1 MDSKYIGVSVAD
13 NGVGVPVDEK
23 DRIFELF
30 EESSRTKSKAGG
42 IGLGLAICKDIILA
56 HRGKIW
62 VEENQ
67 PAGSIFTFTIP
78 FARLTNKR
86 HIMVIDDDLSTQ
98 LSISLMLKSYD
109 YDVTILGSA
118 NEALSYLK
126 INNNLV
132 DVILLDLM
140 LPDMYGVELLQR
152 LKKIKKIKNIPIII
166 QTGIVDSEELEN
178 VIKLGACA
186 YINKPF
192 SEEVL
197 KFNIEKCSQIID

>member
-1 MDSKYIGVSVAD
+1 
-13 NGVGVPVDEK
+13 
-23 DRIFELF
+23 
-30 EESSRTKSKAGG
+30 
-42 IGLGLAICKDIILA
+42 
-56 HRGKIW
+56 
-62 VEENQ
+62 
-67 PAGSIFTFTIP
+67 
-78 FARLTNKR
+78 
-86 HIMVIDDDLSTQ
+86 MVIDDDLSTQ

>member
-1 MDSKYIGVSVAD
+1 
-13 NGVGVPVDEK
+13 
-23 DRIFELF
+23 
-30 EESSRTKSKAGG
+30 
-42 IGLGLAICKDIILA
+42 LA